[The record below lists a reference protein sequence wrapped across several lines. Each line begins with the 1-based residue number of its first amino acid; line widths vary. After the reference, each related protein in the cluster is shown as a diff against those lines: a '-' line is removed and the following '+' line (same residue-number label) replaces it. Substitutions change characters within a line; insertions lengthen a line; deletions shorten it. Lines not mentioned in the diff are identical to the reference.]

1 MSHIKSFSPGQLQ
14 EDKSTLGYT
23 KEDIRLD
30 QLIPSEILEDRAQ
43 LQKFLEKYY
52 EFMNMDEFT
61 FTETETFNDI
71 ILDGIGRFRIPD
83 PDNKNNRF
91 FTDETGGASTLTLT
105 AADGTTTNIPLT
117 NANVSISNG
126 NDLPGTLADSTS
138 EIGKTFTVTG

>member
-71 ILDGIGRFRIPD
+71 ILDGIGNTTVAPRLLCVIVIFLSSKLIQSQVKLRISA
-83 PDNKNNRF
+83 
-91 FTDETGGASTLTLT
+91 GL
-105 AADGTTTNIPLT
+105 
-117 NANVSISNG
+117 
-126 NDLPGTLADSTS
+126 
-138 EIGKTFTVTG
+138 